1 MDSSLKDF
9 LDYYNGYIKQKGFEP
24 SAYDVNFWVVN
35 FFTSKKKRNS
45 SSKKEKELKND
56 RK

>member
-9 LDYYNGYIKQKGFEP
+9 LDYYNGYIKKKGFEP

-45 SSKKEKELKND
+45 SSTKEKESKDD
-56 RK
+56 RT